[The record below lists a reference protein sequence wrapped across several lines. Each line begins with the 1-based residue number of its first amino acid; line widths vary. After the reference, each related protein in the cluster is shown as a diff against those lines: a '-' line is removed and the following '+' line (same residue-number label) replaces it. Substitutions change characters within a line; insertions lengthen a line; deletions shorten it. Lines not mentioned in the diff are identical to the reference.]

1 MFQKEK
7 LPQKKLKCT
16 NSRMIYWRSRKTK
29 RSQCVQYFFLN
40 LGVMTELPYIEKM
53 YAACVVADYIL
64 RHMVSHGKQQKEQTN
79 LHQHPFSVLLDK
91 NHKQLRLGFNVRQEF
106 KQGYESLRTNLSN
119 QLKLPS
125 YDSFY

>member
-1 MFQKEK
+1 
-7 LPQKKLKCT
+7 
-16 NSRMIYWRSRKTK
+16 
-29 RSQCVQYFFLN
+29 
-40 LGVMTELPYIEKM
+40 MTELPYIEKM

-79 LHQHPFSVLLDK
+79 LHQHPFSILLDK
-91 NHKQLRLGFNVRQEF
+91 NHKQLRLEFNVRQEF

-125 YDSFY
+125 YDSFYRKVEDSRRLFSLVATQITGIKKRLLFSTNTRSRS